1 MRPKPS
7 LAAKSGVGEL
17 AARESEAPN
26 ASTRER
32 ERGELQPPIWP
43 AGLRFC
49 GPYCFS
55 ARRSFCNSHATHLS
69 ASAKFHLELSRFQ
82 AKYGSGIRGVMPIAL
97 CFCMNVKNASLQKG
111 TERTEAFGGR
121 SVTSVSSCSMDG
133 SLGFWQTHRVVG
145 RM

>member
-26 ASTRER
+26 ASKRER

-49 GPYCFS
+49 GPYCF
-55 ARRSFCNSHATHLS
+55 FGIGGE
-69 ASAKFHLELSRFQ
+69 ASRCQIPQFRLNYEEAKGQS
-82 AKYGSGIRGVMPIAL
+82 
-97 CFCMNVKNASLQKG
+97 
-111 TERTEAFGGR
+111 
-121 SVTSVSSCSMDG
+121 
-133 SLGFWQTHRVVG
+133 
-145 RM
+145 